1 VREKNE
7 RMDDKAI
14 STAPRAVSPFL
25 KFLQTSAA
33 KRKEIEQNDI
43 PKETQLDK
51 YLRCQTIFPPL
62 PPTNFFGAYGYYKK
76 LSELQKLRAPTQ
88 NS

>member
-1 VREKNE
+1 
-7 RMDDKAI
+7 MDNKAI

-25 KFLQTSAA
+25 KFLQTADA
-33 KRKEIEQNDI
+33 KRKEIEQKDI

-51 YLRCQTIFPPL
+51 YLRTKTIFPPL
-62 PPTNFFGAYGYYKK
+62 PPTNLFGAYGYYKK
-76 LSELQKLRAPTQ
+76 LSELQKLRVPDQ